1 MFQFDQI
8 NVELWEGQE
17 KSTFLQCLNTII
29 YGSND
34 NFP

>member
-8 NVELWEGQE
+8 NVELWKGQE
-17 KSTFLQCLNTII
+17 VTFLYYLNTIL